1 MAVQVDYNM
10 TVDLVNPNNN
20 VSSDYP
26 LVQGSLVNVYL
37 TVLENGNPVTI
48 DDIDN
53 VNIVVACY
61 CKLDN
66 APVILP
72 IEKTE
77 LSLASNGEVFIA
89 SGENITSHAGKCALI
104 LKYTNGYT
112 TYSTPLYYY
121 VNANPMAGVQILP
134 PIVQL

>member
-1 MAVQVDYNM
+1 MAVQIDYNM
-10 TVDLVNPNNN
+10 AVDLVNPDNN

-26 LVQGSLVNVYL
+26 LVQGTLPRIELLIKDNNSV
-37 TVLENGNPVTI
+37 I
-48 DDIDN
+48 DIDNIDN
-53 VNIVVACY
+53 VNVVVASY

-72 IEKTE
+72 IESTE
-77 LSLASNGEVFIA
+77 ISLGKNDKGQDVLIIT
-89 SGENITSHAGKCALI
+89 GKNITSHAGKCALI

-121 VNANPMAGVQILP
+121 VNANPMAGIEFATE
-134 PIVQL
+134 